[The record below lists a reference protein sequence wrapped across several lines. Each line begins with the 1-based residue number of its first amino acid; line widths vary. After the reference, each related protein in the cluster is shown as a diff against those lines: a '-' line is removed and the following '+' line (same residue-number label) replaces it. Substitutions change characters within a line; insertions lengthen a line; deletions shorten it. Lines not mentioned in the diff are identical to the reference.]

1 MGRHTQYIVSLS
13 QEEKN
18 KLHAIIFKMDWLN
31 IAEIELSADS
41 EKEDVEN
48 VEKNWF
54 FNGSDLQMS

>member
-1 MGRHTQYIVSLS
+1 MFSSLPV
-13 QEEKN
+13 EK
-18 KLHAIIFKMDWLN
+18 HQTVIPAGHWSWLN

-54 FNGSDLQMS
+54 FNGGDL